1 MEEKK
6 ENKKVITSDN
16 IDKITDKI
24 YLGDIDGANEIN
36 YLKQEGI
43 THLISLVEET
53 YSLEYE
59 EGLFKRIIIDIDDGE
74 NENIFQYF
82 KKCIEFIEQSS
93 KIFIHCMAGVSRSAS
108 IVIAYLLWKE
118 RKSYN
123 ETYFYV
129 KNKRRYIGPNQGFV
143 NQLKYFEQKLKEN
156 NYDLEKIDFQN
167 FDLNELKIE
176 N

>member
-1 MEEKK
+1 
-6 ENKKVITSDN
+6 
-16 IDKITDKI
+16 
-24 YLGDIDGANEIN
+24 
-36 YLKQEGI
+36 
-43 THLISLVEET
+43 
-53 YSLEYE
+53 
-59 EGLFKRIIIDIDDGE
+59 
-74 NENIFQYF
+74 
-82 KKCIEFIEQSS
+82 
-93 KIFIHCMAGVSRSAS
+93 MAGVSRSAS